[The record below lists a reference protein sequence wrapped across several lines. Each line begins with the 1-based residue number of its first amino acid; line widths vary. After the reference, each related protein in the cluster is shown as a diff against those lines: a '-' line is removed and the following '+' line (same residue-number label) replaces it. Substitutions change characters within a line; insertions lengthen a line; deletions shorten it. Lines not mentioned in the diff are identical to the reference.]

1 MKMRSSA
8 EAGRLQR
15 PAAAALALVVVL
27 AGRGAGRLK
36 DRVAEQEREI
46 ADLRALDDRL
56 ARELTA
62 SRAEA
67 QKAWAAFRRAQTGG
81 ANFPDAP
88 MANDAP
94 AKRLALE
101 ALAARLSKKLAG
113 SGAVVRIRGSRVVVR
128 APVAFQSGKATLEDG
143 GRRLLTRIGKARA
156 ETAGAF
162 EIGVAGHTDSSRIL
176 KSSTRQAF
184 PTNWHLSG
192 ARARVAMELLM
203 QASGFLP
210 SRFHFRGYGEHRPDA
225 ENSTPEGRAANR
237 RIEIILEPAAR

>member
-8 EAGRLQR
+8 DAGRLQWR
-15 PAAAALALVVVL
+15 ALAALALVVVL
-27 AGRGAGRLK
+27 AGCGAGRLK
-36 DRVAEQEREI
+36 NRIVEQEREI

-56 ARELTA
+56 ARDLTA

-81 ANFPDAP
+81 ASPLEAP
-88 MANDAP
+88 TANHAP

-101 ALAARLSKKLAG
+101 TLAARLSKELAG

-143 GRRLLTRIGKARA
+143 GGRLLTRIGKALA

-184 PTNWHLSG
+184 ATNWHLSG

-203 QASGFLP
+203 QASGFPP

-225 ENSTPEGRAANR
+225 DNSTPEGRAANR
-237 RIEIILEPAAR
+237 RIEIILEPAAQ